1 MIAAQWTETA
11 MLPAADDFLDATRPS
26 GWLHDQ
32 PAKGAAEQGKH
43 PIQDKQ
49 KPTPPVAEDSMGT
62 CG

>member
-1 MIAAQWTETA
+1 

-32 PAKGAAEQGKH
+32 PAKGAAEQRKH